1 MKGEDGHPQL
11 TPHWTMGKT
20 KGRYVRKPADAPA
33 KTPKAL
39 KTAAALH
46 ANERRKLAKQL
57 AALLQERE
65 AWELRQAEAAAEG
78 AASFAANEAVLA
90 STTAAR
96 EAALAEEKARTLEFF
111 GPTGRGPSNAELAQ
125 AADTRERL
133 KFKPGELLN
142 ETQSRCILMV
152 YSRCVEMGLRP
163 ETAVAHTAE
172 FLRIGKQ
179 KIYDVSTAM
188 L

>member
-1 MKGEDGHPQL
+1 
-11 TPHWTMGKT
+11 MGKL

-46 ANERRKLAKQL
+46 ATERRKLEKQL

-65 AWELRQAEAAAEG
+65 AWEQRQAEAAAE
-78 AASFAANEAVLA
+78 AATAFAANEAMLA
-90 STTAAR
+90 SITAAR
-96 EAALAEEKARTLEFF
+96 EAALAEEKARTQQFF
-111 GPTGRGPSNAELAQ
+111 GSAGRGPSNAELAQ
-125 AADTRERL
+125 AADTREKLR
-133 KFKPGELLN
+133 FKPGELLN

-152 YSRCVEMGLRP
+152 YSRCVEMGLGP
-163 ETAVAHTAE
+163 EAAVAQTAE
-172 FLRIGKQ
+172 FFRIGKQ